1 MVILY
6 DENRFPAINMEMF
19 WDIPGPGE
27 GTRGTQLINAG
38 ERSFIIKKACP
49 A

>member
-19 WDIPGPGE
+19 WDIPGPGQ
-27 GTRGTQLINAG
+27 GRVRVNKRRGTQ
-38 ERSFIIKKACP
+38 FYY
-49 A
+49 